1 MDSLVDCSKETQ
13 VKVKSEE
20 YQRKGKQIGIMGGT
34 FNPVHMAHLVAAE
47 QALTKLHLDEVWFIP
62 DNIPPHKDAPLKV
75 TARDRATM
83 LDLATRDNPTS
94 GSSSWSCLEGACLTP
109 SIPCAT

>member
-47 QALTKLHLDEVWFIP
+47 QALTKLHLD
-62 DNIPPHKDAPLKV
+62 
-75 TARDRATM
+75 
-83 LDLATRDNPTS
+83 
-94 GSSSWSCLEGACLTP
+94 
-109 SIPCAT
+109 